1 MRRSF
6 PRRIDALPAIVAF
19 TREAMA
25 GLTLDAA
32 QRHAVE
38 FTIEELFTNMV
49 KYADNGEAEIAF
61 EIANSG
67 GGLQVTLIDAGVDRF
82 DVTQVPDAAVDRPIG
97 EREPGGLGLHLLRRV
112 VDSLS
117 YSYDAERREGR
128 TCFVVGARISHAD
141 D

>member
-1 MRRSF
+1 
-6 PRRIDALPAIVAF
+6 
-19 TREAMA
+19 MA
-25 GLTLDAA
+25 GLPLDAA

-49 KYADNGEAEIAF
+49 KYAHNGAAEIAL
-61 EIANSG
+61 ELANSG

-82 DVTQVPDAAVDRPIG
+82 DVTQAPDAAVDRPIG

-128 TCFVVGARISHAD
+128 TCFVVGARASHAD